1 MADDKNKSLRDIIFK
16 TVLSAVSVSDS
27 EDDETSDEDPIHS
40 KRKLKQRLELGTAKD
55 LIASVAGWAGKGKDE
70 LVQMLF
76 REIGQAVAAMLK
88 EPLTQVIENRKLQ
101 ISIEFT
107 PRKKKDEA
115 ESKTTVSN
123 RPHHRHKRKTK

>member
-27 EDDETSDEDPIHS
+27 DDDESFDDEPGTS
-40 KRKLKQRLELGTAKD
+40 KKKLKQRLELGTAKD

-107 PRKKKDEA
+107 PRKHKGDADTKPA
-115 ESKTTVSN
+115 GKSRSHSK
-123 RPHHRHKRKTK
+123 HKTKAK